1 MKARAGT
8 FKRPLFAADGTT
20 CIGVETVDGT
30 YYHGDKVV
38 LAAGAWSP
46 TLVDLDD
53 QCVSKVS
60 EKGNPNTSF
69 LSATTTNRV
78 QAWVYAHI
86 QLTPEEVSEY
96 KNIPVV
102 YDGEYGFFFEPN
114 EYAVNS
120 HPQMSNNIKNLEC

>member
-1 MKARAGT
+1 M
-8 FKRPLFAADGTT
+8 FAADGTT
-20 CIGVETVDGT
+20 CTGVEAVDGT
-30 YYHGDKVV
+30 KYYGDKVV
-38 LAAGAWSP
+38 LAAGAWSS

-60 EKGNPNTSF
+60 DKRMARFPVFSFF
-69 LSATTTNRV
+69 LSLTYSATNTNRV

-96 KNIPVV
+96 KDIPVV

-114 EYAVNS
+114 EYA
-120 HPQMSNNIKNLEC
+120 SNPIFKKAKKAKIKDKY